1 MIDRKKIFAGI
12 LITVFSGLLAG
23 CTVYLPDKETAPD
36 PAARETAEQD
46 VTTTDGNYVYEYT
59 IEGDDLLFDHNG
71 IWATYTREGT
81 DRD

>member
-36 PAARETAEQD
+36 PAAGRQQSRMSQRRTARSR
-46 VTTTDGNYVYEYT
+46 
-59 IEGDDLLFDHNG
+59 I
-71 IWATYTREGT
+71 
-81 DRD
+81 